1 MRGFLFIAAL
11 CSLIP
16 FSAAAVGKEATDEK
30 VERLDSAVVS
40 TSRAGKDTPVTF
52 TMIGKESLSRT
63 NPLNSLP
70 MNLSLYPSVVSV
82 NEGGTGLGYSK
93 MTVRGSK
100 GSQIN
105 VTLNGITLN
114 DAESQEVF
122 WVNIP
127 ALSSMISSV
136 QLQRG
141 LGTSASG
148 AGAFGASINMSTASV
163 GTDPFAT
170 AEMSVGSY
178 GTFISTFAA
187 GTGLMKSGLYFN
199 AAYSRGL
206 TDGYIRN
213 AYADVQSAM
222 AVLGWMNER
231 NSLRLTYLMGD
242 QHTGITWEGISLE
255 QYEIDRRYNPAGEYY
270 DQFGNVRYYD
280 NETDNYAQHH
290 LQLNYTRSFTDL
302 LTWSTTL
309 NYTRGDG
316 YYENYKAGKAFSKY
330 LMPSP
335 EGYEEGDFITRE
347 ALANDYFVLNSD
359 MRYSSDR
366 LNLTAGVNLSRY
378 DGDHIG
384 KVLWNN
390 VLGDSFDYDSHKWY
404 LNNGLKQE
412 ASAFVRGEVL
422 CCKGLTAYADLQ
434 YRGVWLTMSGP
445 EDDGVLLDHKDNWQ
459 FFNPRA
465 GLSYRWSPSSRVYAS
480 AALGHREPGRSDIKE
495 LILDANKALSAGVP
509 SRGVDIR
516 PEKMLD
522 IEAGY
527 EYFTENLSLSA
538 NLYMMEYRDMLIETG
553 KLTDVGY
560 AIKENVPRSWRRGV
574 ELAAA
579 WKALPWLQVGANM
592 TLSDNKIRKF
602 TAYYEMYDNMND
614 WNYLGQHQVD
624 FENTDILMSPSLVGM
639 ANVTVRPFAFSD
651 NSLNPVYMSLN
662 GKYVGKQYYD
672 NTASSERM
680 IPAYFVADL
689 SAGYEVPVRRFF
701 AGAQNDKRGAQ
712 NDNVG
717 CHPERSEGSVLS
729 FSFHIQNLFNNMYYA
744 DAWLWRAYFQQEEAF
759 YTETGIYP
767 QAPLNFMLK
776 VAWKF

>member
-1 MRGFLFIAAL
+1 MRGFLFFAAL

-16 FSAAAVGKEATDEK
+16 FSAAAVEKEAADEK
-30 VERLDSAVVS
+30 VERLDSVVVS

-52 TMIGKESLSRT
+52 TMVGKESLSRT

-70 MNLSLYPSVVSV
+70 MNLSLQPSVVSV

-141 LGTSASG
+141 LGTSANG

-163 GTDPFAT
+163 GADPFGV
-170 AEMSVGSY
+170 AELSVGSF
-178 GTFISTFAA
+178 GTFISTYAA
-187 GTGLMKSGLYFN
+187 GTGLMKSGFYFN

-222 AVLGWMNER
+222 AVLGWMNES

-255 QYEIDRRYNPAGEYY
+255 QYEADRRYNPAGEYY
-270 DQFGNVRYYD
+270 DQFGNVHYYD
-280 NETDNYAQHH
+280 NETDNYSQHH
-290 LQLNYTRSFTDL
+290 LQLNYTRSFTER
-302 LTWSTTL
+302 LTWSTTF

-316 YYENYKAGKAFSKY
+316 YYENYKAGKDFSKY
-330 LMPSP
+330 LMEAPQGH
-335 EGYEEGDFITRE
+335 EQGDFITQE

-359 MRYSSDR
+359 LRYSSER
-366 LNLTAGVNLSRY
+366 LNLTAGLNLSRY

-390 VLGDSFDYDSHKWY
+390 ILGDSFDYDSHQWY
-404 LNNGLKQE
+404 LNNGLKSE

-422 CCKGLTAYADLQ
+422 CCEGLTAYADLQ
-434 YRGVWLTMSGP
+434 YRGVWLNMSGP
-445 EDDGVLLDHKDNWQ
+445 EDDGVLLDHKDDWQ

-495 LILDANKALSAGVP
+495 LILDANKSLQAGVDA
-509 SRGVDIR
+509 RGVDIR

-527 EYFTENLSLSA
+527 EYFTDKLSLSA

-574 ELAAA
+574 ELAIA
-579 WKALPWLQVGANM
+579 WRALPWLQVGGNM
-592 TLSDNKIRKF
+592 TLSTNKIRAY

-614 WNYLGQHQVD
+614 WNYLGQHQVE

-639 ANVTVRPFAFSD
+639 ANVTFRPFTSAR
-651 NSLNPVYMSLN
+651 NSLNSAYLALN

-672 NTASSERM
+672 NTSSAERM
-680 IPAYFVADL
+680 IPAYFVADM
-689 SAGYEVPVRRFF
+689 SAGYELPL
-701 AGAQNDKRGAQ
+701 KK
-712 NDNVG
+712 
-717 CHPERSEGSVLS
+717 SSSLT
-729 FSFHIQNLFNNMYYA
+729 FSAHVQNLFNNMYYA
-744 DAWLWRAYFQQEEAF
+744 DAWLWRAYFRQEDAF
-759 YTETGIYP
+759 YADTGIYP
-767 QAPLNFMLK
+767 QAPLNLMLK
-776 VAWKF
+776 VAWRF

>member
-16 FSAAAVGKEATDEK
+16 FSAAAVEKEATDEK
-30 VERLDSAVVS
+30 VERLDSVVVS
-40 TSRAGKDTPVTF
+40 ASRAGSDTPVTF

-63 NPLNSLP
+63 NPINSLP
-70 MNLSLYPSVVSV
+70 MNLSLQPSVVSV

-127 ALSSMISSV
+127 ALSTMISSV

-141 LGTSASG
+141 LGTSAAGS
-148 AGAFGASINMSTASV
+148 GAFGASINMSTASV
-163 GTDPFAT
+163 GADPFAT
-170 AEMSVGSY
+170 AEMSAGSF
-178 GTFISTFAA
+178 GTFVSTFSA

-222 AVLGWMNER
+222 AVLGWMDER

-255 QYEIDRRYNPAGEYY
+255 QYEIDRRYNPAGEYH
-270 DQFGNVRYYD
+270 DQFGNVHYYD

-290 LQLNYTRSFTDL
+290 LQLNYTRSFADR
-302 LTWSTTL
+302 LTWSTTF

-316 YYENYKAGKAFSKY
+316 YYENYKAGKSFSKY
-330 LMPSP
+330 LMEAPQ
-335 EGYEEGDFITRE
+335 GYDEGDFITRE
-347 ALANDYFVLNSD
+347 ALANDYFVLNTD
-359 MRYSSDR
+359 LRYSSER
-366 LNLTAGVNLSRY
+366 LSLTAGMSLSRY

-390 VLGDSFDYDSHKWY
+390 ILGDSFDYSSHEWY

-412 ASAFVRGEVL
+412 ANAFVRAEVL
-422 CCKGLTAYADLQ
+422 CAEGLIAYADLQ
-434 YRGVWLTMSGP
+434 YRGVWLNMSGP
-445 EDDGVLLDHKDNWQ
+445 EDDGVLLDHKDDWQ

-495 LILDANKALSAGVP
+495 LILDANKSLAAGVS

-527 EYFTENLSLSA
+527 EYLTEKLSLSA
-538 NLYMMEYRDMLIETG
+538 NLYMMEYRDMLLETG

-574 ELAAA
+574 ELSAA
-579 WKALPWLQVGANM
+579 WQALPWLQIGGNM
-592 TLSDNKIRKF
+592 TLSDNKIRRY
-602 TAYYEMYDNMND
+602 TAYYEKYDNMND

-639 ANVTVRPFAFSD
+639 ANVTFKPFALADGSWK
-651 NSLNPVYMSLN
+651 SIYLSLN

-672 NTASSERM
+672 NTSSSERE

-689 SAGYEVPVRRFF
+689 SAGYEVPV
-701 AGAQNDKRGAQ
+701 KK
-712 NDNVG
+712 
-717 CHPERSEGSVLS
+717 SSSLT
-729 FSFHIQNLFNNMYYA
+729 FSFHIKNLLNNMYYA
-744 DAWLWRAYFQQEEAF
+744 DAWLWRAYFQQEDAF
-759 YTETGIYP
+759 YSETGIYP
-767 QAPLNFMLK
+767 QAPLNLMMK
-776 VAWKF
+776 VAWRF

>member
-11 CSLIP
+11 SALIP
-16 FSAAAVGKEATDEK
+16 FSAQGAGKEATSPDTEK
-30 VERLDSAVVS
+30 VEKLDSVVVS
-40 TSRAGKDTPVTF
+40 SSRAGKDTPVTY
-52 TMIGKESLSRT
+52 TMVGKETLRRS

-70 MNLSLYPSVVSV
+70 MNLALQPSVVSV

-141 LGTSASG
+141 LGTSANG

-163 GTDPFAT
+163 GAEPFAT
-170 AEMSVGSY
+170 AEMSLGSY
-178 GTFISTFAA
+178 GTYIGSFAA
-187 GTGLMKSGLYFN
+187 GSGLLKSGLYFN

-222 AVLGWMNER
+222 AVLGWINER
-231 NSLRLTYLMGD
+231 NSLRLTWLMGD
-242 QHTGITWEGISLE
+242 QRTGITWEGISLE
-255 QYEIDRRYNPAGEYY
+255 QYESDRRYNPAGEYY
-270 DQFGNVRYYD
+270 DQFGNVHYYD
-280 NETDNYAQHH
+280 NETDNYAQNH

-302 LTWSTTL
+302 LAWSTTF

-316 YYENYKAGKAFSKY
+316 YYENYKAGKSFSKY
-330 LMPSP
+330 LMADPVID
-335 EGYEEGDFITRE
+335 GVKYDEGDFITKE
-347 ALANDYFVLNSD
+347 ALANDYYVLNTD
-359 MRYSSDR
+359 LRYSSDR
-366 LNLTAGVNLSRY
+366 LKLTGGLNLSRY

-384 KVLWNN
+384 SVLWSN
-390 VLGDSFDYDSHKWY
+390 VLGDSFDYDSHDWY
-404 LNNGLKQE
+404 LNRGLKHE
-412 ASAFVRGEVL
+412 AGAFLRGELL
-422 CCKGLTAYADLQ
+422 CGERLNVFADLQ
-434 YRGVWLTMSGP
+434 YRGIWLDMSGP

-459 FFNPRA
+459 LFNPRA
-465 GLSYRWSPSSRVYAS
+465 GLSYRWNPSSRVYAS

-495 LILDANKALSAGVP
+495 LILDANKAASAGVAG
-509 SRGVDIR
+509 RGVDIR

-527 EYFTENLSLSA
+527 EYASEKLSLSA
-538 NLYMMEYRDMLIETG
+538 NMYLMEYWDMLLETG

-560 AIKENVPRSWRRGV
+560 AIKENVPRSWRRGI

-579 WKALPWLQVGANM
+579 WQALQWLQVGGNM
-592 TLSDNKIRKF
+592 TLSTNKIRNY

-614 WNYLGQHQVD
+614 WNYLGQHQVE

-639 ANVTVRPFAFSD
+639 ASMTVRPFVSSAG
-651 NSLNPVYMSLN
+651 SLNSTYLTWN

-672 NTASSERM
+672 NTMSDDRS
-680 IPAYFVADL
+680 IPSYLTADL
-689 SAGYEVPVRRFF
+689 SVGYEVPV
-701 AGAQNDKRGAQ
+701 GH
-712 NDNVG
+712 
-717 CHPERSEGSVLS
+717 HPERSEGSLS
-729 FSFHIQNLFNNMYYA
+729 FSFHVHNLFNRMYYA
-744 DAWLWRAYFQQEEAF
+744 DAWLWRAYFQQEDAYYSEV
-759 YTETGIYP
+759 GIYP
-767 QAPLNFMLK
+767 QAPLNMMFK
-776 VAWKF
+776 ISWRF

>member
-11 CSLIP
+11 SALIP
-16 FSAAAVGKEATDEK
+16 FSVQGAVKEAADEK
-30 VERLDSAVVS
+30 VERLDSVVVS
-40 TSRAGKDTPVTF
+40 SSRAGKNTPVTF
-52 TMIGKESLSRT
+52 TMVGRDELRRT

-70 MNLSLYPSVVSV
+70 MNLALQPSVVSV

-127 ALSSMISSV
+127 ALSSVISSV

-141 LGTSASG
+141 LGTSANG

-163 GTDPFAT
+163 SADPTAS

-187 GTGLMKSGLYFN
+187 GTGLTKSGLYFN

-222 AVLGWMNER
+222 AVLGWMKES

-242 QHTGITWEGISLE
+242 QKTGITWEGISPE
-255 QYEIDRRYNPAGEYY
+255 QYEIDRRYNPAGEYT
-270 DQFGNVRYYD
+270 DQFGNIHYYD

-290 LQLNYTRSFTDL
+290 LQLNYTHSFSEKL
-302 LTWSTTL
+302 VWSTTF

-316 YYENYKAGKAFSKY
+316 YYENYKAGKSFSKY
-330 LMPSP
+330 LMQNPVIDGV
-335 EGYEEGDFITRE
+335 EYDEGDFITRE
-347 ALANDYFVLNSD
+347 AMANDYYVINSD
-359 MRYSSDR
+359 LRYNGER

-378 DGDHIG
+378 DGDHMG
-384 KVLWNN
+384 SVLWNN
-390 VLGDSFDYDSHKWY
+390 ILGDFYDYDSHEWY
-404 LNNGLKQE
+404 LNRGLKHE
-412 ASAFVRGEVL
+412 ANAFVRGEML
-422 CCKGLTAYADLQ
+422 LADRLTAFADLQ
-434 YRGVWLTMSGP
+434 YRGVWLEMSGP
-445 EDDGVLLDHKDNWQ
+445 EDDGVLLDHSDNWQ

-465 GLSYRWSPSSRVYAS
+465 GLSYRWNPSSRVYAS

-495 LILDANKALSAGVP
+495 LIMDANMAASVGAA

-522 IEAGY
+522 IEIGY
-527 EYFTENLSLSA
+527 EHSSDKLAWSA
-538 NLYMMEYRDMLIETG
+538 NIYLMEYWDMLLETG
-553 KLTDVGY
+553 KLSDVGY
-560 AIKENVPRSWRRGV
+560 AIKENVPRSWRRGI
-574 ELAAA
+574 ELAANWNA
-579 WKALPWLQVGANM
+579 AGWLQLSGNI
-592 TLSDNKIRKF
+592 TLSTNKIRSY

-614 WNYLGQHQVD
+614 WNYLGQHKVD
-624 FENTDILMSPSLVGM
+624 FENTDILMSPSVTGM
-639 ANVTVRPFAFSD
+639 ASATFRPFAYSSR
-651 NSLNPVYMSLN
+651 SLKSFYASLN
-662 GKYVGKQYYD
+662 GKYVGRQFYD
-672 NTASSERM
+672 NTSSDERS
-680 IPAYFVADL
+680 IPAYFVCDL
-689 SAGYEVPVRRFF
+689 SAGYDIPLYRR
-701 AGAQNDKRGAQ
+701 
-712 NDNVG
+712 
-717 CHPERSEGSVLS
+717 PEHGEGSALTLS
-729 FSFHIQNLFNNMYYA
+729 FHVHNLFNKHYYA
-744 DAWLWRAYFQQEEAF
+744 DAWLWRAYFQQEDS
-759 YTETGIYP
+759 YYCETGIYP
-767 QAPLNFMLK
+767 QAPLNWTFK
-776 VAWKF
+776 VAWRF

>member
-1 MRGFLFIAAL
+1 MRGFLFLAAL
-11 CSLIP
+11 SSLIP
-16 FSAAAVGKEATDEK
+16 FFAQGAEKEAADEK
-30 VERLDSAVVS
+30 VEKLDSTVV
-40 TSRAGKDTPVTF
+40 TASRAGKDTPVTF
-52 TMIGKESLSRT
+52 TMLEKESLNRS

-70 MNLSLYPSVVSV
+70 MNLALQPSVVSV

-141 LGTSASG
+141 LGTSANG

-163 GTDPFAT
+163 R
-170 AEMSVGSY
+170 AEPSASSEISIGSY
-178 GTFISTFAA
+178 GTFISTFTA
-187 GTGLMKSGLYFN
+187 GTGLMKSGLYLN

-231 NSLRLTYLMGD
+231 NSLRLTWLMGS
-242 QHTGITWEGISLE
+242 QHTGITWEGISPE

-270 DQFGNVRYYD
+270 DQFGNVHYYD

-290 LQLNYTRSFTDL
+290 IQLNYTRAFTDRL
-302 LTWSTTL
+302 AWSTTF

-316 YYENYKAGKAFSKY
+316 YYENYKAGKEFSKY
-330 LMPSP
+330 LMQSP
-335 EGYEEGDFITRE
+335 VIDGHRYDEGDFITRE

-359 MRYSSDR
+359 VRYSSSG
-366 LNLTAGVNLSRY
+366 LNLTGGVNLSRY

-390 VLGDSFDYDSHKWY
+390 VLGDSFDYAGHNWY
-404 LNNGLKQE
+404 LNRGLKQE
-412 ASAFVRGEVL
+412 VSAFVRGEVL
-422 CCKGLTAYADLQ
+422 CCEGLTAYADLQ
-434 YRGVWLTMSGP
+434 YRGVWLDMSGP
-445 EDDGVLLDHKDNWQ
+445 EDDGVLLDHNDSWQ

-465 GLSYRWSPSSRVYAS
+465 GLSYRWSPAARVYAS

-495 LILDANKALSAGVP
+495 LILDANKSAEAGVAG
-509 SRGVDIR
+509 RGVDIR

-527 EYFTENLSLSA
+527 EYFTERLSLSA
-538 NLYMMEYRDMLIETG
+538 NLYLMEYKDMLIETG

-560 AIKENVPRSWRRGV
+560 AIKENVPRSWRRGI

-579 WKALPWLQVGANM
+579 WRPLEWLQVSGNM
-592 TLSDNKIRKF
+592 TLSSNKIRRY

-614 WNYLGQHQVD
+614 WNYLGQHKVE
-624 FENTDILMSPSLVGM
+624 FENTDILMSPSLIGTAGM
-639 ANVTVRPFAFSD
+639 TVRPFAFSSGSMK
-651 NSLNPVYMSLN
+651 SLYASLN
-662 GKYVGKQYYD
+662 GKYVGRQYYD
-672 NTASSERM
+672 NTSSEERS
-680 IPAYFVADL
+680 IPAYLVADL
-689 SAGYEVPVRRFF
+689 TVGYEMPLVT
-701 AGAQNDKRGAQ
+701 
-712 NDNVG
+712 
-717 CHPERSEGSVLS
+717 
-729 FSFHIQNLFNNMYYA
+729 FSFHINNVFNRMYYA
-744 DAWLWRAYFQQEEAF
+744 DAWLWRAYFQNEDLY

-767 QAPLNFMLK
+767 QAPLNFMFK
-776 VAWKF
+776 VAWRL

>member
-11 CSLIP
+11 SALIP
-16 FSAAAVGKEATDEK
+16 FSAQGAGKEATSPDTEK
-30 VERLDSAVVS
+30 VEKLDSVVVS
-40 TSRAGKDTPVTF
+40 SSRAGKDTPVTY
-52 TMIGKESLSRT
+52 TMVGKETLRRS

-70 MNLSLYPSVVSV
+70 MNLALQPSVVSV
-82 NEGGTGLGYSK
+82 SEGGTGLGYSK

-141 LGTSASG
+141 LGTSANG

-163 GTDPFAT
+163 GAEPFAT
-170 AEMSVGSY
+170 AEMSLGSY
-178 GTFISTFAA
+178 GTYIGSFAA
-187 GTGLMKSGLYFN
+187 GSGLLKSGLYFN

-222 AVLGWMNER
+222 AVLGWINER
-231 NSLRLTYLMGD
+231 NSLRLTWLMGD
-242 QHTGITWEGISLE
+242 QRTGITWEGISLE
-255 QYEIDRRYNPAGEYY
+255 QYESDRRYNPAGEYY
-270 DQFGNVRYYD
+270 DQFGNVHYYD
-280 NETDNYAQHH
+280 NEADNYAQNH
-290 LQLNYTRSFTDL
+290 LQLNYTRSFTDRL
-302 LTWSTTL
+302 AWSTTF

-316 YYENYKAGKAFSKY
+316 YYENYKAGKSFSKY
-330 LMPSP
+330 LMADPVID
-335 EGYEEGDFITRE
+335 GVKYDEGDFITKE
-347 ALANDYFVLNSD
+347 ALANDYYVLNTD
-359 MRYSSDR
+359 LRYSSDR
-366 LNLTAGVNLSRY
+366 LKLTGGLNLSRY

-384 KVLWNN
+384 SVLWSN
-390 VLGDSFDYDSHKWY
+390 VLGDSFDYDSHDWY
-404 LNNGLKQE
+404 LNRGLKHE
-412 ASAFVRGEVL
+412 AGAFLRGELL
-422 CCKGLTAYADLQ
+422 CGERLNVFADLQ
-434 YRGVWLTMSGP
+434 YRGIWLDMSGP
-445 EDDGVLLDHKDNWQ
+445 EDDGVLLDHKDKWQ
-459 FFNPRA
+459 FFNPRS

-495 LILDANKALSAGVP
+495 LILDANKAASAGVAG
-509 SRGVDIR
+509 RGVDIR

-527 EYFTENLSLSA
+527 EYASEKLSLSA
-538 NLYMMEYRDMLIETG
+538 NMYLMEYWDMLLETG

-560 AIKENVPRSWRRGV
+560 AIKENVPRSWRRGI

-579 WKALPWLQVGANM
+579 WQALQWLQVGGNM
-592 TLSDNKIRKF
+592 MLSTNKIRNY

-614 WNYLGQHQVD
+614 WNYLGQHQVE

-639 ANVTVRPFAFSD
+639 ASMTVRPFVSSAG
-651 NSLNPVYMSLN
+651 SLNSAYLTWN

-672 NTASSERM
+672 NTMSDDRS
-680 IPAYFVADL
+680 IPSYFVADL
-689 SAGYEVPVRRFF
+689 SVGYEVPV
-701 AGAQNDKRGAQ
+701 GH
-712 NDNVG
+712 
-717 CHPERSEGSVLS
+717 HPERSEGSLS
-729 FSFHIQNLFNNMYYA
+729 FSFHVHNLFNRMYYA
-744 DAWLWRAYFQQEEAF
+744 DAWLWRAYFQQEDAYYSEV
-759 YTETGIYP
+759 GIYP
-767 QAPLNFMLK
+767 QAPLNMMFK
-776 VAWKF
+776 ISWRF

>member
-1 MRGFLFIAAL
+1 MRGFLFAAL
-11 CSLIP
+11 SVLIP

-30 VERLDSAVVS
+30 VERLDSVVIS

-52 TMIGKESLSRT
+52 TMIGREALIRT

-70 MNLSLYPSVVSV
+70 MNLSLQPSVVSV

-141 LGTSASG
+141 LGTSANG

-163 GTDPFAT
+163 GADPFAT
-170 AEMSVGSY
+170 AEMSAGSY

-213 AYADVQSAM
+213 AYADVQSAI

-242 QHTGITWEGISLE
+242 QHTGITREGISLE
-255 QYEIDRRYNPAGEYY
+255 QYEVDRRYNPAGEYY
-270 DQFGNVRYYD
+270 DQFGNVHYYD

-290 LQLNYTRSFTDL
+290 LQLNYTRSFTDR
-302 LTWSTTL
+302 LTWSTTF

-316 YYENYKAGKAFSKY
+316 YYENYKAGKSFSKY
-330 LMPSP
+330 LMDAP
-335 EGYEEGDFITRE
+335 EGVEEGDFITRE
-347 ALANDYFVLNSD
+347 ALANDYYVLNSD
-359 MRYSSDR
+359 IRYSSR
-366 LNLTAGVNLSRY
+366 LLSLTAGVNLSRY

-390 VLGDSFDYDSHKWY
+390 VLGDSFDYGAHEWY

-422 CCKGLTAYADLQ
+422 CCEGLTAYADLQ
-434 YRGVWLTMSGP
+434 YRGIWLDMSGP

-495 LILDANKALSAGVP
+495 LILDANKSLSAGVA

-527 EYFTENLSLSA
+527 EYFTEKLSLSA
-538 NLYMMEYRDMLIETG
+538 NLYMMEYWDMLLETG

-560 AIKENVPRSWRRGV
+560 AVKENVPRSWRRGV

-579 WKALPWLQVGANM
+579 WKALSWLQIGGNM
-592 TLSDNKIRKF
+592 TLSTNKIRAY

-614 WNYLGQHQVD
+614 WNYLGQHQVK

-639 ANVTVRPFAFSD
+639 ANVTFRPFVLAD
-651 NSLNPVYMSLN
+651 NSLNSAYLSLN

-672 NTASSERM
+672 NTSSSDRE

-689 SAGYEVPVRRFF
+689 SAGYEVPV
-701 AGAQNDKRGAQ
+701 KK
-712 NDNVG
+712 
-717 CHPERSEGSVLS
+717 SSSLT
-729 FSFHIQNLFNNMYYA
+729 FSFHVQNLFNNMYYA
-744 DAWLWRAYFQQEEAF
+744 DAWLWRAYFQQENAF
-759 YTETGIYP
+759 YAETGIYP
-767 QAPLNFMLK
+767 QAPVNFMLK
-776 VAWKF
+776 VAWRF